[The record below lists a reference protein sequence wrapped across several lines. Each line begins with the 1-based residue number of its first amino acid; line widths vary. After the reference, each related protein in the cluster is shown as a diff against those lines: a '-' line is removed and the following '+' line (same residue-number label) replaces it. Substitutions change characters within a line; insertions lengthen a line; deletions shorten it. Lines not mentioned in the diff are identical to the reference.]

1 MMDAKLLTTHISERL
16 WRSLPRQLRAEV
28 MKHLWRHRV
37 VRDYAANVAAALRA
51 HGEYDLARRFL
62 QTLGTYAKRGR

>member
-1 MMDAKLLTTHISERL
+1 MMDTKLLTTHISERL

-62 QTLGTYAKRGR
+62 ETVAAYAKEA